1 MRMII
6 TGAAGGIGR
15 AVALN
20 AATKGDLAAVL
31 CDSSA
36 DALETTAHELRALG
50 AHVVTRAGDLTVP
63 ETSQL
68 LVDAAAQELGGLD
81 SIVSNA
87 GALRGALL
95 KELSVEDFDFQFAI
109 HTRPTWLLGKA
120 AYALLAESG
129 GAIVATASISADH
142 PTPPLGA
149 YAASKAAL
157 VRLVEQM
164 AIEWGPAGIRCNCVS
179 PGPTLTGMTSRGYA
193 DTARRAQRE
202 STIPL
207 RRLGSPA
214 DIAGAILFLLS
225 PEAAFINGVNL
236 IVDGGLGRNLMPAS
250 GAGAGQT
257 PPLSTPE

>member
-1 MRMII
+1 MRMIV

-15 AVALN
+15 AIAVG
-20 AATKGDLAAVL
+20 AAARGNLGAVICDL
-31 CDSSA
+31 SS
-36 DALETTAHELRALG
+36 DALETTAQELRALG
-50 AHVVTRAGDLTVP
+50 AHVVTHPGDLTVP

-68 LVDAAAQELGGLD
+68 LVESAARQLGGLD
-81 SIVSNA
+81 AIVSNA

-95 KELSVEDFDFQFAI
+95 KDLSVEDFDFQFAV

-120 AYALLAESG
+120 AYPLLVQSQ
-129 GAIVATASISADH
+129 GAIVAIASMSADH
-142 PTPPLGA
+142 PTPPLGS

-193 DTARRAQRE
+193 DAARRAQRE

-214 DIAGAILFLLS
+214 DIAAAALFLLT
-225 PEAAFINGVNL
+225 PGAAFINGINL
-236 IVDGGLGRNLMPAS
+236 IVDGGLGRNLMPVS
-250 GAGAGQT
+250 GAGTGQT
-257 PPLSTPE
+257 HSSRSP